1 MNIMPKD
8 QTTTQ
13 PSDLIKKYP
22 FESVF
27 GKAEYETIALNIMRI
42 LERTGNTWRKLSYD
56 EYETERLKDSNYSKQ
71 EEMYFEQVL
80 KYTEN
85 PIMAAKFSD
94 DWKKVVQAKESI

>member
-1 MNIMPKD
+1 MSKD
-8 QTTTQ
+8 QTTVL
-13 PSDLIKKYP
+13 PSDLIKEYP

-27 GKAEYETIALNIMRI
+27 GKSEYETIALNIMRI
-42 LERTGNTWRKLSYD
+42 LERTGNTWRKLSYE

-85 PIMAAKFSD
+85 PSMAAKFSTE
-94 DWKKVVQAKESI
+94 WKKVVQAKESI

>member
-1 MNIMPKD
+1 MSKEE
-8 QTTTQ
+8 TTAL

-27 GKAEYETIALNIMRI
+27 GKSEYETIALNIMRI
-42 LERTGNTWRKLSYD
+42 LERKGNTWRKLSYE

-71 EEMYFEQVL
+71 EEMYLEQVL

-85 PIMAAKFSD
+85 PTMAAKFSTE
-94 DWKKVVQAKESI
+94 WKKVVVAKEQNQ